1 MRGALSGSEG
11 LNQLSQLDNQT
22 TECGS
27 VAEPKSGTGPVRRIL
42 ILGGGFGGIYA
53 ALEFERILR
62 RHSSVVVTLVTRDN
76 YFLFTPLLHE
86 VAASDLEL
94 SAVVNPLR
102 KLLRR
107 VRTFT
112 GCIQTINL
120 ESKCVAVSHGFDS
133 HVHELPYDHLIL
145 ALGSSTN
152 FFGLPGL
159 KDVAL
164 TIKTLNDAIELRNR
178 LITHLEEAN
187 SECAADQRQPLL
199 TFVVAG
205 AGFAGVET
213 LAELM
218 ILSARQSGFI
228 QT

>member
-1 MRGALSGSEG
+1 
-11 LNQLSQLDNQT
+11 LSQLDNQS

-27 VAEPKSGTGPVRRIL
+27 LAEPESGIEPACRVL

-53 ALEFERILR
+53 ALELKRVLR
-62 RHSSVVVTLVTRDN
+62 RHNSVVITLVTRDN

-107 VRTFT
+107 VRTFR
-112 GCIQTINL
+112 GCIETMNL
-120 ESKCVAVSHGFDS
+120 ESKCVAVSHGFDR

-205 AGFAGVET
+205 AGFAGACRESVALIFT
-213 LAELM
+213 
-218 ILSARQSGFI
+218 ARKSDTASRRRDRSGSK
-228 QT
+228 

>member
-1 MRGALSGSEG
+1 M
-11 LNQLSQLDNQT
+11 
-22 TECGS
+22 
-27 VAEPKSGTGPVRRIL
+27 
-42 ILGGGFGGIYA
+42 
-53 ALEFERILR
+53 
-62 RHSSVVVTLVTRDN
+62 
-76 YFLFTPLLHE
+76 LHE

-94 SAVVNPLR
+94 SAIVNPLR

-107 VRTFT
+107 VKTFT
-112 GCIQTINL
+112 GCIESINL
-120 ESKCVAVSHGFDS
+120 ESKCVAVAHGFDS

-199 TFVVAG
+199 T
-205 AGFAGVET
+205 
-213 LAELM
+213 L
-218 ILSARQSGFI
+218 
-228 QT
+228 

>member
-1 MRGALSGSEG
+1 M
-11 LNQLSQLDNQT
+11 
-22 TECGS
+22 
-27 VAEPKSGTGPVRRIL
+27 
-42 ILGGGFGGIYA
+42 
-53 ALEFERILR
+53 
-62 RHSSVVVTLVTRDN
+62 
-76 YFLFTPLLHE
+76 LHE

-112 GCIQTINL
+112 GCIETINL

-133 HVHELPYDHLIL
+133 HVHELPYDHLVL

-159 KDVAL
+159 KDAAL

-187 SECAADQRQPLL
+187 SECVRHQRQPLL

-213 LAELM
+213 LGGINDFVREAIRFYRNLKPEFVRTVLISSDEFILPELGQKLGAYAQRKLAARGVEIIM
-218 ILSARQSGFI
+218 RARVTAVREGLVELSDGQRSAPPR
-228 QT
+228 